1 MRNLRTRRCLSLD
14 ILCYIDN
21 VIKESWKLP
30 CAIFIRDDGCNWDY
44 ISQQDSPVLQT
55 IAEQGGK
62 GNATMQCISLNLY
75 EANELESNNDM
86 SSNHI
91 DTDPTKEV

>member
-1 MRNLRTRRCLSLD
+1 
-14 ILCYIDN
+14 
-21 VIKESWKLP
+21 
-30 CAIFIRDDGCNWDY
+30 
-44 ISQQDSPVLQT
+44 LQT